1 MILSSR
7 CSIVIHRGGKGYK
20 AFINEGWV
28 IIGLGSAC
36 KFIEWIDYKVNE
48 GGIGNHCT
56 WDMRDGWGDRWIE
69 VRY

>member
-1 MILSSR
+1 M
-7 CSIVIHRGGKGYK
+7 GYI
-20 AFINEGWV
+20 AFISEGWV
-28 IIGLGSAC
+28 IIGLDSAC

-56 WDMRDGWGDRWIE
+56 WHMRHGWRGRGVE